1 MISKRLLENWRKE
14 SLKQLQEILD
24 GSTKIIDKIGF
35 TKELNERV
43 LKLTQ
48 ELLDQHLMKKGENHE

>member
-1 MISKRLLENWRKE
+1 MISKRTLEKWRKE

-48 ELLDQHLMKKGENHE
+48 ELLDQQLLDK

>member
-1 MISKRLLENWRKE
+1 MKMISKRLLEKWRKE

-48 ELLDQHLMKKGENHE
+48 ELLDQQLLNK